1 MTRMAEKPSCP
12 VCDADVSNGG
22 DLRVHL
28 LVEHRKS
35 ELAGLLVGEVDRS
48 REEVVTA

>member
-1 MTRMAEKPSCP
+1 MPADPSCP
-12 VCDADVSNGG
+12 VCDAGVSNGR

-28 LVEHRKS
+28 MVEHRKS

-48 REEVVTA
+48 RDEVVTA